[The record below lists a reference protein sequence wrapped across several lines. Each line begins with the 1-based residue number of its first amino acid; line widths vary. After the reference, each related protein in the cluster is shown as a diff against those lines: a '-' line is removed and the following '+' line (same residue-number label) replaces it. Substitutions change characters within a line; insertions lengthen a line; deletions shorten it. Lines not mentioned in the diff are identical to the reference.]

1 MTRRYSTMSRRNRRS
16 HRRGLRHLTALLAV
30 GSVLLLTACGGSDGE
45 AAVSTTPV
53 DGGTLRID
61 GPADAGA
68 NPCLD
73 PFQSW
78 GSDWTMLT
86 ANIAERLVDQDP
98 ETGEIVPWLATDWT
112 VSDDRLD
119 YTFELRDDVTFS
131 DGSVFNAA
139 AVKTAYDTNL
149 EVAEENPGVLGSDDI
164 AGLTEISVEDEYTVN
179 LTLEEPNTSFLNR
192 LSWNRLGI
200 LSPASYELS
209 TEDRCRPGISSTAAF
224 EVTEFTPYES
234 IVFTAREDYTPT
246 SELASHDGAAHLD
259 TIEYNFV
266 AEDNVRVGN
275 LLSDASDIAWKV
287 NPYSPSDLEQFANA
301 DITVEQRSMPG
312 TTYFY
317 WANTSS
323 DRPLHDR
330 DVRVAM
336 LHAIDHETYVD
347 VLYGQDYPDLQGAYD
362 SSTVLTDAV
371 DPDLIEHNPERAN
384 ALLSD
389 AGWQLDADGYRTQN
403 GQRLVVEAL
412 SYGTNSAGEE
422 LLQSQLKDVGI
433 DLQLVEVPAAELTS
447 LESAGEFDISYG
459 YFNGNDPITLYRFY
473 NTPGAGGLRGLDEST
488 STAIIDLMDANLQ
501 AEDPDERLELSNEL
515 QTLLFEEG
523 LIFPIFDRMQQVA
536 VAETV
541 GGFDFTA
548 ESVIRFHDLWVS
560 SAS

>member
-1 MTRRYSTMSRRNRRS
+1 MTARYQPT
-16 HRRGLRHLTALLAV
+16 GLRDRLFHRPRRRHLLALMAA
-30 GSVLLLTACGGSDGE
+30 GSAMLMSACGGTDG
-45 AAVSTTPV
+45 ASPGSTTPV

-73 PFQSW
+73 PFQGW

-86 ANIAERLVDQDP
+86 SNIAERLVDQDP

-112 VSDDRLD
+112 VSDDGLD
-119 YTFELRDDVTFS
+119 YTFQLRDDVTFS
-131 DGSVFNAA
+131 DGSDFNAA

-164 AGLTEISVEDEYTVN
+164 AGLVEITVEDEHTVT
-179 LTLEEPNTSFLNR
+179 LTLEEPNSSFLNR

-209 TEDRCRPGISSTAAF
+209 TQDRCRPGIASTAAF
-224 EVTEFTPYES
+224 EVTDFTPYES
-234 IVFTAREDYTPT
+234 IVLSAREDYTPT
-246 SELASHDGAAHLD
+246 SALASHDGPAHLE
-259 TIEYNFV
+259 TVEYNFV

-275 LLSDASDIAWKV
+275 LLSNASDIAWKV

-301 DITVEQRSMPG
+301 GITVEQRSMPG

-347 VLYGQDYPDLQGAYD
+347 VLYGQDYPDLHGAYD

-371 DPDLIEHNPERAN
+371 DPALLEYNPERAN

-389 AGWQLDADGYRTQN
+389 AGWELDDDGYRTKD
-403 GQRLVVEAL
+403 GERLVVEAL

-422 LLQSQLKDVGI
+422 LLQAQLKDVGI

-473 NTPGAGGLRGLDEST
+473 NTPGAGGLRGLDEAT
-488 STAIIDLMDANLQ
+488 STAITDLMDANLQ
-501 AEDPDERLELSNEL
+501 AEDPEERLELSDQL

-523 LIFPIFDRMQQVA
+523 LIFPIFDRMQQAA
-536 VAETV
+536 VGETV
-541 GGFDFTA
+541 GGFEFTA
-548 ESVIRFHDLWVS
+548 ESAIRFHDLWVGS
-560 SAS
+560 